1 MAIILNFKA
10 IQLCEHDHKPF
21 PLQTH
26 GKNNTLLDFTVF
38 FFFFSFFPQKDRR
51 VYIISRLSRISLT
64 TDEI

>member
-26 GKNNTLLDFTVF
+26 GKNNTLSDFTVF
-38 FFFFSFFPQKDRR
+38 FFFFFFLKKIEGFILLAD
-51 VYIISRLSRISLT
+51 
-64 TDEI
+64 

>member
-26 GKNNTLLDFTVF
+26 GKNNTLLDSVF
-38 FFFFSFFPQKDRR
+38 FLFFSFFLLKKIEGFILLAD
-51 VYIISRLSRISLT
+51 
-64 TDEI
+64 